1 MMTAAMTSCGVIA
14 AVDFECI
21 GLHDNSCG
29 KAAAYGEDW
38 AGGYSYGKAAAYGE
52 GRASACEDT
61 VCTLWSGNFLG
72 FFLVVWSY
80 FLTFACKIT
89 INSQVR

>member
-1 MMTAAMTSCGVIA
+1 MTSCGAIA

-29 KAAAYGEDW
+29 RTAAYGEDG
-38 AGGYSYGKAAAYGE
+38 AATYRDNKAAAYGE
-52 GRASACEDT
+52 GRAAACEDT

-80 FLTFACKIT
+80 FLTFACEIT
-89 INSQVR
+89 INSKVR